1 MNDACFKL
9 AEGLVPTTYARQ
21 AQQAR
26 RARESLVKS
35 LLAQRR
41 LPEHGVDDGTLQL
54 LLHEACTARTRGR
67 ARAAHSLA
75 GRNAQRVARRD
86 SSR

>member
-1 MNDACFKL
+1 MNDACFRL
-9 AEGLVPTTYARQ
+9 AEGLVPATYARQ

-54 LLHEACTARTRGR
+54 LLHEVRRGHAPLR
-67 ARAAHSLA
+67 AQPCVAGRRAQRAA
-75 GRNAQRVARRD
+75 RRG